1 MPFFD
6 RYWWLQFGAALLA
19 AITAVVLPVDYLA
32 EQLPIDERIGFS
44 PLPDILLAGFIALL
58 LLVSAV
64 VVVIRSLRA
73 RARMRRRYV
82 AITGDQAAVPYAVD
96 IPYPATPPD
105 VAAEPLSLRWLAYAS
120 WRPGRARLELAGGM
134 AVLIVGAVIVIVP
147 FLLSFALAGLVHDD
161 LIPFTL
167 IAFAYFGTAPHMCAR
182 ALRHAYG
189 SPTHME
195 ADTEGIRWHAV
206 LGAPRMLR
214 WHDIRLVEVAGARQN
229 PEYIVYGE
237 RGSIRW
243 PSGYTYGE
251 QPYRTYA
258 ILDLIAAK
266 TGLTPRTF
274 ARKLAAPTPFPDDG
288 SLTIEAHE

>member
-6 RYWWLQFGAALLA
+6 RFWWLELGAALLA
-19 AITAVVLPVDYLA
+19 GVAAVDLPVVNLA

-64 VVVIRSLRA
+64 VVAIRSLRA
-73 RARMRRRYV
+73 RARMRRRHA
-82 AITGDQAAVPYAVD
+82 AIAGDQAAVPYAFD
-96 IPYPATPPD
+96 IPYPDAPPD
-105 VAAEPLSLRWLAYAS
+105 VATEPLSLRWPAYAS
-120 WRPGRARLELAGGM
+120 WRPGRARLALAGGM
-134 AVLIVGAVIVIVP
+134 AVLVIGAVIVTVP
-147 FLLSFALAGLVHDD
+147 FLLSFASASPIHDD
-161 LIPFTL
+161 LISFTL
-167 IAFAYFGTAPHMCAR
+167 TAFASLGAISYICAR

-195 ADTEGIRWHAV
+195 ADAEGIRWHAV
-206 LGAPRMLR
+206 LGAARVLR
-214 WHDIRLVEVAGARQN
+214 WHEIHLIEVAGARQN

-237 RGSIRW
+237 RGWIRW

-251 QPYRTYA
+251 QPHRTYA
-258 ILDLIAAK
+258 VLDLIAAK

-288 SLTIEAHE
+288 SLTIEAYE